1 MSASIRTAPSTWG
14 TSRIGAAF
22 AAITLAVVLAVAL
35 VFIALSAVAPAS
47 NVGANAAAGSLSST
61 NASGTMYDRRGADAG
76 GGTGRAIEPAS
87 GGARGL
93 RPQ

>member
-1 MSASIRTAPSTWG
+1 MSASIGTAPSTWG
-14 TSRIGAAF
+14 TKQIGTAF
-22 AAITLAVVLAVAL
+22 AAITLVVVLALAL
-35 VFIALSAVAPAS
+35 VFVALSAAAPAS
-47 NVGANAAAGSLSST
+47 SVGAGTLSST
-61 NASGTMYDRRGADAG
+61 NASETMYDRRGADAG